1 MELPPYYTS
10 LAPFRKLFQT
20 GLPILTWHSLGPRP
34 RGARIKGL
42 YLSTGLFRRQLEEL
56 RAAGFHSTPLPR
68 RDSDLSQPARIV
80 LTFDDGCRNV
90 FELGLPLLRE
100 TGFRAVQ
107 YLVANLIGRTSEWQ
121 AREGGVAEP
130 LMDAAQIRD
139 WLAAGQWIGSHTCT
153 HPWLTHLPPDRA
165 REEITA
171 SRKKLEDQF
180 GVPVRDFCYPYGDF
194 DPRLRDL
201 VAEAGYQSAV
211 TTQAGVN
218 PPGTDRL
225 ALRRFTA
232 RYASRRLRDLW
243 LRLRAAWRTGAIR
256 LVGLSAG
263 TPRPVRGFRSNQP
276 HPPGAQ
282 KR

>member
-1 MELPPYYTS
+1 MALPPYYTS
-10 LAPFRKLFQT
+10 LAPFRELFRT
-20 GLPILTWHSLGPRP
+20 ALPILTWHSLGPRP

-56 RAAGFHSTPLPR
+56 RAAGFRSALLPR
-68 RDSDLSQPARIV
+68 LDSDLTQPARIV

-90 FELGLPLLRE
+90 FELGLSPLRA

-107 YLVANLIGRTSEWQ
+107 YLVADLIGRTSDWQ
-121 AREGGVAEP
+121 TGEGGVAEP

-139 WLAAGQWIGSHTCT
+139 WLAEGHGIGSHTCT
-153 HPWLTHLPPDRA
+153 HPWLTRLPPDRA
-165 REEITA
+165 REEIVA

-194 DPRLRDL
+194 NPRIRDL
-201 VAEAGYQSAV
+201 VAEAGYQTAV
-211 TTQAGVN
+211 TTQPGVN

-232 RYASRRLRDLW
+232 RYASRRLRELW
-243 LRLRAAWRTGAIR
+243 LHVRAAWRT
-256 LVGLSAG
+256 
-263 TPRPVRGFRSNQP
+263 
-276 HPPGAQ
+276 
-282 KR
+282 